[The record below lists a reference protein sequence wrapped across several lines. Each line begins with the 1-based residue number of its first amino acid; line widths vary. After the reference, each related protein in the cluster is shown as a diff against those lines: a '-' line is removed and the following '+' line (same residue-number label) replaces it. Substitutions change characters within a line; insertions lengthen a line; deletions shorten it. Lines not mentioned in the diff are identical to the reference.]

1 MLNWFKRSGHATVV
15 AYLALFLAVGGGAFA
30 IAKSTKI
37 NGSKLKKRSVAGAK
51 LKKHTI
57 TGTEVNLGKLGK
69 VPTAKAADTATTAG
83 TANVANSL
91 ATMTPLKLTRANST
105 ATGANFEVA
114 SAAASKVPLYED
126 SHFRL
131 YGKCYVE
138 QEGTEELEA
147 VVYIETLQNGA
158 IFDSDNDELSG
169 EAPEGYLNT
178 GTAELEREVISD
190 STENNEANMQYEGD
204 TEFGA
209 TAADLYTIQGVNMVA
224 EKFGTP
230 VAGNGPYGGG
240 NVCLFSGYVLHS

>member
-1 MLNWFKRSGHATVV
+1 MRSWFKRPGHATVV
-15 AYLALFLAVGGGAFA
+15 AYLALFLAIGGGTFA
-30 IAKSTKI
+30 IAKGGKI
-37 NGSKLKKRSVAGAK
+37 NGSKLKKRSVAGKK
-51 LKKHTI
+51 LKKNTI
-57 TGTEVNLGKLGK
+57 TGTEVNENKLGK
-69 VPTAKAADTATTAG
+69 VPSAKAADTATTAG

-91 ATMTPLKLTRANST
+91 ATMTPLKLTAANSS

-114 SAAASKVPLYED
+114 SAAAARVPLYED

-131 YGKCYVE
+131 YGKCYIE

-147 VVYIETLQNGA
+147 VVYIETLQDGA

-169 EAPEGYLNT
+169 GAPEGYLNT
-178 GTAELEREVISD
+178 GTAEIKREVISD
-190 STENNEANMQYEGD
+190 NTAINNADMQYEGD

-209 TAADLYTIQGVNMVA
+209 TAADRYTIQGVNMVA

-230 VAGNGPYGGG
+230 AAGNGPYGPG